1 MIFVRKNGVLAKVN
15 RDSKNGKEFAFLKIA
30 DPKSYDTVE
39 LMASRDLNIDS
50 LAEGSAYDA
59 LVDIDGRYST
69 VNLVPAA
76 K

>member
-1 MIFVRKNGVLAKVN
+1 MIFVRKNVVLAKVN
-15 RDSKNGKEFAFLKIA
+15 RVSKNGKEFAFLKIA

>member
-1 MIFVRKNGVLAKVN
+1 MIFVRKSVVLAKVN
-15 RDSKNGKEFAFLKIA
+15 KVSKNGKNFAFIKIA

-39 LMASRDLNIDS
+39 IMASRDLNLDM
-50 LAEGSAYDA
+50 LTEGESYDA
-59 LVDIDGRYST
+59 LVDIDGRFST

>member
-1 MIFVRKNGVLAKVN
+1 MIFVRKSVILAKVN
-15 RDSKNGKEFAFLKIA
+15 RVSKNGKNFAFIKIA

-39 LMASRDLNIDS
+39 IMASRDLNIDV
-50 LAEGSAYDA
+50 LTEGDTYDA

-69 VNLVPAA
+69 VNLVPS